1 MRGLAAFFEAL
12 GERDILGEV
21 LEIHPRQ
28 RLAVSAVPAGQLFG
42 LRLAEQVAEAG
53 RAGAVLAGRHH
64 PGLAAVSEEFSAGAA
79 AFLVAHLPI
88 IIDRSGCPIIS

>member
-1 MRGLAAFFEAL
+1 MRGLAAFFEPF
-12 GERDILGEV
+12 GECDILGEI

-28 RLAVSAVPAGQLFG
+28 GFPVFAVPAGQLFG
-42 LRLAEQVAEAG
+42 LRLAQQVAEAG

-64 PGLAAVSEEFSAGAA
+64 PRLAAIGEGFAAGAA